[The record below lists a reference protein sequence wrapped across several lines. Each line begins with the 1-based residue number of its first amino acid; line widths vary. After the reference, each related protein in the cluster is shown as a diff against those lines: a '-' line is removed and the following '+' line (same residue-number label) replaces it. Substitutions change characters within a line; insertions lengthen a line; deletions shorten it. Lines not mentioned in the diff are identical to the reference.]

1 MLKEKFG
8 TKSLSIRK
16 MSFHDLEG
24 VYDIEKLS
32 NPTPWSKT
40 SFSDCLRGFYQNL
53 ILTIDKEQVA
63 FCIMTVNFTESHLLN
78 ISVHPN
84 YRNQGIGEILLKVSE
99 KKAIKKGVTDI
110 FLEVRESNKNAISF
124 YKKNKYKYVGIRK
137 NYYKL
142 NSGREDGLIFTKHL
156 EVSKLNSFFN
166 QMTYMITSIFKI
178 KN

>member
-16 MSFHDLEG
+16 MSFHDLQG

-53 ILTIDKEQVA
+53 IVTLDKEQVA

-99 KKAIKKGVTDI
+99 KKAIKKVCPT
-110 FLEVRESNKNAISF
+110 LELKAS
-124 YKKNKYKYVGIRK
+124 KKPKKRADDARLNERQAFIRLK
-137 NYYKL
+137 
-142 NSGREDGLIFTKHL
+142 
-156 EVSKLNSFFN
+156 
-166 QMTYMITSIFKI
+166 
-178 KN
+178 

>member
-16 MSFHDLEG
+16 MSFHDLQG

-53 ILTIDKEQVA
+53 IVTIDKEQVA

-110 FLEVRESNKNAISF
+110 FLEVRESNKKAISF

>member
-53 ILTIDKEQVA
+53 IVAIDKEQVA

>member
-8 TKSLSIRK
+8 MKSLSIRK
-16 MSFHDLEG
+16 MSFHDLQG

-53 ILTIDKEQVA
+53 IVTIDKEQVA

-142 NSGREDGLIFTKHL
+142 NSGSEDGLIFTKHL

>member
-1 MLKEKFG
+1 MQREKFG
-8 TKSLSIRK
+8 SKTLNIKK
-16 MSFHDLEG
+16 MTFKDLED
-24 VYDIEKLS
+24 VYQIEKLS
-32 NPTPWSKT
+32 NPTPWSQT
-40 SFSDCLRGFYQNL
+40 SFSDCLKGFYQNL
-53 ILTIDKEQVA
+53 LITLDSETVA

-84 YRNQGIGEILLKVSE
+84 YRYQGIGEILLKVSE
-99 KKAIKKGVTDI
+99 KKAMKKGVTDI

-124 YKKNKYKYVGIRK
+124 YKKNKYRYVGIRK

-166 QMTYMITSIFKI
+166 QMTYMITSILKI

>member
-8 TKSLSIRK
+8 MKSLSIRK
-16 MSFHDLEG
+16 MSFHDLQG

-53 ILTIDKEQVA
+53 IVTLDKEQVA
-63 FCIMTVNFTESHLLN
+63 FCIMTINFTESHLLN

-84 YRNQGIGEILLKVSE
+84 YRHQGIGEILLKVSE

-156 EVSKLNSFFN
+156 EISKLNSFIN
-166 QMTYMITSIFKI
+166 QMTYMIMSIFKI

>member
-8 TKSLSIRK
+8 TKSLNIKK
-16 MSFHDLEG
+16 MSFHDLQG

-53 ILTIDKEQVA
+53 IVTLDKEQVA
-63 FCIMTVNFTESHLLN
+63 FCIMTINFTESHLLN

-84 YRNQGIGEILLKVSE
+84 YRNQGIGEILLQVSE
-99 KKAIKKGVTDI
+99 KKAIKKGITDI

-124 YKKNKYKYVGIRK
+124 YKKNKYRYVGIRK

-156 EVSKLNSFFN
+156 EISKLNSFFN
-166 QMTYMITSIFKI
+166 QMTYMIKNIFRI
-178 KN
+178 KS

>member
-1 MLKEKFG
+1 MLKEKIG
-8 TKSLSIRK
+8 MKSLSIRK
-16 MSFHDLEG
+16 MSFPDFQR

-53 ILTIDKEQVA
+53 IVTIDKEQVA

>member
-16 MSFHDLEG
+16 MSFHDLQG

-53 ILTIDKEQVA
+53 IVTIDKEQVA

-99 KKAIKKGVTDI
+99 KKAIKK
-110 FLEVRESNKNAISF
+110 ESF
-124 YKKNKYKYVGIRK
+124 
-137 NYYKL
+137 
-142 NSGREDGLIFTKHL
+142 
-156 EVSKLNSFFN
+156 
-166 QMTYMITSIFKI
+166 
-178 KN
+178 

>member
-16 MSFHDLEG
+16 MSFHDLQE

-53 ILTIDKEQVA
+53 IVTLGKEQVA

-84 YRNQGIGEILLKVSE
+84 YRHQGIGEILLKVSE
-99 KKAIKKGVTDI
+99 KKAMKKGVTDI

-124 YKKNKYKYVGIRK
+124 YKKNKYRYVGIRK

-156 EVSKLNSFFN
+156 EISKLNSFFN

>member
-16 MSFHDLEG
+16 MSFHDLQG

-53 ILTIDKEQVA
+53 IVTIDKEQVA

-124 YKKNKYKYVGIRK
+124 YKKNKYRYVGIRK

-156 EVSKLNSFFN
+156 EISKLNSFFN
-166 QMTYMITSIFKI
+166 QMTYMIKNIFRI
-178 KN
+178 KS

>member
-16 MSFHDLEG
+16 MSFHDLQG

-53 ILTIDKEQVA
+53 IVTLDKEQVA
-63 FCIMTVNFTESHLLN
+63 FCIMTINFTESHLLN

-84 YRNQGIGEILLKVSE
+84 YRNQGIGEILLQVSE
-99 KKAIKKGVTDI
+99 KKAIKKGITDI

-124 YKKNKYKYVGIRK
+124 YKKNKYRYVGIRK

-156 EVSKLNSFFN
+156 EISKLNSFFN
-166 QMTYMITSIFKI
+166 QMTYMIKNIFRI
-178 KN
+178 KS